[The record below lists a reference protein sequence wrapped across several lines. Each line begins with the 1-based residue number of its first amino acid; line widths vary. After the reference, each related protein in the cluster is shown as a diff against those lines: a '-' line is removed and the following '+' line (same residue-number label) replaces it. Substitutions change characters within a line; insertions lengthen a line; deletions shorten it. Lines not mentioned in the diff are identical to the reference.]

1 MTEPLARPKKK
12 NPVART
18 TQPTLP
24 PNMRSRKALGLTAA
38 AADGEFR
45 LQTCQACGTV
55 QYPPREVCRHCLSE
69 KLSWQKA
76 DPNAT
81 LLATTTLHHSND
93 LYFRERLPWR
103 IGTVHLDAGP
113 SAVAHIHGDCVDGQ
127 RVKLALKLDRSG
139 QAVLIALPP
148 KATPHMEDDKT
159 LRLTSCDPK
168 FRRVLVTNGKTAVG
182 MAMTRALL
190 KAGASKVFVGDP
202 DVWRKQADFDALC
215 TDERVSPQALDVTD
229 SDSVLNL
236 SRSIGGKVDILIN
249 TSDQQRDGG
258 VLYNRDLIKAMDA
271 LQTHCLGLMRLAQH
285 FGPSMAGR
293 TADGENSAVAWV
305 NLLSIYAHMNLPQQ
319 GIWSAAQAAALSTSQ
334 CLRSEFLPSGIRV
347 VQVFSG
353 PIEQE
358 WEQLT
363 PPPRVTPSNLAN
375 AVVTALQAGTEDV
388 YVGDVAKEFM
398 ERLRDNPKGLERTL
412 GQ

>member
-1 MTEPLARPKKK
+1 MTEPLVRPPRK

-24 PNMRSRKALGLTAA
+24 PGARSRKALGLTAA
-38 AADGEFR
+38 AAKGEFR
-45 LQTCQACGTV
+45 LQTCQACGAV
-55 QYPPREVCRHCLSE
+55 QYPPREVCRQCLSE
-69 KLSWQKA
+69 QLTWQA
-76 DPNAT
+76 VNPHGT

-103 IGTVHLDAGP
+103 VGTVLMEAGP
-113 SAVAHIHGDCVDGQ
+113 SVVAHVHGDCAEGE

-148 KATPHMEDDKT
+148 KPTAHMEDDQT
-159 LRLTSCDPK
+159 LRSTSCDPK
-168 FRRVLVTNGKTAVG
+168 FRRVLVTNGKTDVG

-190 KAGASKVFVGDP
+190 KAGASMVFVGDP
-202 DVWRKQADFDALC
+202 EVWRKQADFDELC
-215 TDERVSPQALDVTD
+215 RDERVHPHPLDVTD
-229 SDSVLNL
+229 TDSVLRL

-249 TSDQQRDGG
+249 TTDHQRDGG
-258 VLYNRDLIKAMDA
+258 VLYNRDLVKAMDA

-285 FGPSMAGR
+285 FGPGMAGR
-293 TADGENSAVAWV
+293 TGDGVNSAVAWV
-305 NLLSIYAHMNLPQQ
+305 NLLSIYAHMNFPKQ
-319 GIWSAAQAAALSTSQ
+319 GLWSAAQAAALSTSQ
-334 CLRSEFLPSGIRV
+334 CLRSEFLASGVRV

-353 PIEQE
+353 PVEQE

-363 PPPRVTPSNLAN
+363 PPPRVTPASLAS
-375 AVVTALQAGTEDV
+375 AVVAALQAGTEDV

-398 ERLRDNPKGLERTL
+398 ECLRDNPKGLERTL
-412 GQ
+412 GH